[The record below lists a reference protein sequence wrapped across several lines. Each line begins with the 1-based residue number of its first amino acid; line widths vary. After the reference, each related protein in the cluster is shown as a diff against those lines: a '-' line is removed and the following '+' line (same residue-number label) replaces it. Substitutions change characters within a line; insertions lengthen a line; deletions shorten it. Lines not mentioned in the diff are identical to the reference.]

1 MAGQDDDT
9 DKTEEPTQ
17 HKLDEARKKGELAR
31 SADLNTAGSYA
42 GFLIAAVAAGAAS
55 ISDVSSSLMLMF
67 SRSHDFASLV
77 FEADGGGGASALGG
91 VLLGICIA
99 MAVWFALPAG
109 MALLSVLAQR
119 SFVVAPSKLEPKLS
133 RINPIEN
140 AKNKFGPT
148 GLFEFA
154 KSALKLLLFCVML
167 GVYLA
172 GRLPQIAGSL
182 HAEPRIIGA
191 LMARMTLEFLF
202 VVLLIALAIGAVDF
216 FWQHYDHR
224 RRNMMSPQGDPR
236 RTQAERRR
244 SPHEAAA
251 ASEGDADRGQPDDGR
266 RAAGGCRDRQ
276 PDALRRGPEMEPGPG
291 AAPACVAKGV
301 DHMAQAIRECAFEH
315 GVPVHSD
322 PPTARALHAGTEI
335 GQEIDASQYRAV
347 AAAIRF
353 ADRMR
358 QKAGYRHEEFG
369 FRALGEVT
377 EALYRAEAVRM
388 QKLLHEENRLR
399 EALAR
404 LDAQARANRACPRQT
419 STVCARSGAT

>member
-17 HKLDEARKKGELAR
+17 HRLEEARKKGELAR

-42 GFLIAAVAAGAAS
+42 GFLLAGATAGAAS
-55 ISDVSSSLMLMF
+55 IRDASSSLMPMF
-67 SRSHDFASLV
+67 SRSHDLASLV
-77 FEADGGGGASALGG
+77 FEADGGGGAAALGG
-91 VLLGICIA
+91 VLLWVCA
-99 MAVWFALPAG
+99 ATAVWFALPAG
-109 MALLSVLAQR
+109 IALLSVLAQR
-119 SFVVAPSKLEPKLS
+119 SLVIAPSKLEPKLS
-133 RINPIEN
+133 RINPVEN

-182 HAEPRIIGA
+182 HAEPRIIGG

-216 FWQHYDHR
+216 LWQHHDHR
-224 RRNMMSPQGDPR
+224 RRNMMSLKEVRDEHKQNEGDPHMKQQR
-236 RTQAERRR
+236 RQKAMEIAANQMMADLPQADVVIVNPTHYAVALKW
-244 SPHEAAA
+244 S
-251 ASEGDADRGQPDDGR
+251 
-266 RAAGGCRDRQ
+266 RA
-276 PDALRRGPEMEPGPG
+276 PG
-291 AAPACVAKGV
+291 AAPACVAKGI
-301 DHMAQAIRECAFEH
+301 DHMAQAIRECASEH

-322 PPTARALHAGTEI
+322 PPTARALYAGTEI

-353 ADRMR
+353 ADKMR
-358 QKAGYRHEEFG
+358 QKA
-369 FRALGEVT
+369 V
-377 EALYRAEAVRM
+377 
-388 QKLLHEENRLR
+388 
-399 EALAR
+399 
-404 LDAQARANRACPRQT
+404 
-419 STVCARSGAT
+419 STP

>member
-17 HKLDEARKKGELAR
+17 HKLEEARKKGELPR

-42 GFLIAAVAAGAAS
+42 GFLLAGLSAGAAS
-55 ISDVSSSLMLMF
+55 ISDASSSLMLLI
-67 SRSHDFASLV
+67 SRSNQVAYSV
-77 FEADGGGGASALGG
+77 FEADGGGGASALAG
-91 VLLGICIA
+91 VLLAICVA
-99 MAVWFALPAG
+99 TAVWFALPAG

-119 SFVVAPSKLEPKLS
+119 SLVVAPTKLEPKLS

-216 FWQHYDHR
+216 LWQHYDHR
-224 RRNMMSPQGDPR
+224 RRNMMSLKEVRDEHKQNEGDPHMKQQR
-236 RTQAERRR
+236 RQKAMQIAANQMMTDVPQADVVIVNPTHYAVALKW
-244 SPHEAAA
+244 S
-251 ASEGDADRGQPDDGR
+251 
-266 RAAGGCRDRQ
+266 RA
-276 PDALRRGPEMEPGPG
+276 PG

-322 PPTARALHAGTEI
+322 PPTARALFAGTEI

-353 ADRMR
+353 ADKMR
-358 QKAGYRHEEFG
+358 QKAGYR
-369 FRALGEVT
+369 
-377 EALYRAEAVRM
+377 
-388 QKLLHEENRLR
+388 
-399 EALAR
+399 
-404 LDAQARANRACPRQT
+404 
-419 STVCARSGAT
+419 S

>member
-1 MAGQDDDT
+1 MAGQDDDA

-17 HKLDEARKKGELAR
+17 HKLDEARKKGELPR
-31 SADLNTAGSYA
+31 SADLNTAASYA

-55 ISDVSSSLMLMF
+55 ISDASATLMLLF
-67 SRSHDFASLV
+67 SRSHDFAAAI

-91 VLLGICIA
+91 LVLAIVVA
-99 MAVWFALPAG
+99 MIVWFTLPAA

-133 RINPIEN
+133 RINPVEN
-140 AKNKFGPT
+140 AKNKYGPT

-154 KSALKLLLFCVML
+154 KNALKLLLFCTLL
-167 GVYLA
+167 GVYLS

-202 VVLLIALAIGAVDF
+202 VVLLIALAIGTVDLL
-216 FWQHYDHR
+216 WQNYDHR
-224 RRNMMSPQGDPR
+224 RCNMMSKKDIRDEHKQNEGDPHMKQQR
-236 RTQAERRR
+236 RQKGMQIAANQMMTDLKQADVVIVNPTHYAVALTW
-244 SPHEAAA
+244 S
-251 ASEGDADRGQPDDGR
+251 
-266 RAAGGCRDRQ
+266 RA
-276 PDALRRGPEMEPGPG
+276 PG
-291 AAPACVAKGV
+291 AAPTCVAKGV
-301 DHMAQAIRECAFEH
+301 DYMARAIRERAFEH

-322 PPTARALHAGTEI
+322 PPTARALYAGTEI

-358 QKAGYRHEEFG
+358 RKAG
-369 FRALGEVT
+369 
-377 EALYRAEAVRM
+377 
-388 QKLLHEENRLR
+388 
-399 EALAR
+399 
-404 LDAQARANRACPRQT
+404 D
-419 STVCARSGAT
+419 RS

>member
-55 ISDVSSSLMLMF
+55 ISDVSSTLMLMF
-67 SRSHDFASLV
+67 SRSNDVASV
-77 FEADGGGGASALGG
+77 IFKADGGGGASALGG

-119 SFVVAPSKLEPKLS
+119 SLVVAPSKLEPKLS
-133 RINPIEN
+133 RINPIAN

-154 KSALKLLLFCVML
+154 KSALKLVLYCVLL

-202 VVLLIALAIGAVDF
+202 VVLLIALAIGAVDY

-224 RRNMMSPQGDPR
+224 RRNKMSLKEIRDEHKQNEGDPHMKQQR
-236 RTQAERRR
+236 RQKAMQI
-244 SPHEAAA
+244 A
-251 ASEGDADRGQPDDGR
+251 ASQMMADLPQADVVIVNPTHY
-266 RAAGGCRDRQ
+266 AV
-276 PDALRRGPEMEPGPG
+276 ALKWSRVPG

-322 PPTARALHAGTEI
+322 PPTARALYAGTEI

-353 ADRMR
+353 ADKMR
-358 QKAGYRHEEFG
+358 QKAGYR
-369 FRALGEVT
+369 
-377 EALYRAEAVRM
+377 
-388 QKLLHEENRLR
+388 
-399 EALAR
+399 
-404 LDAQARANRACPRQT
+404 P
-419 STVCARSGAT
+419 